1 VDIFL
6 RWEDTERA
14 VIENGIETERN
25 AGKPLQKITMDA
37 AGNLSAFT
45 LGLATVTHAHYWSFI
60 FANIM
65 NIKSLNDVITNQK
78 LIKIKNEIDLGKTT
92 CKNMC
97 NDFIVWGG
105 GDPAMKLWENNTFAG
120 TETTECRPAI
130 KARTDALLYYLG
142 TLPYK

>member
-14 VIENGIETERN
+14 VIENGIETERD
-25 AGKPLQKITMDA
+25 AGKPLQIITIDA

-45 LGLATVTHAHYWSFI
+45 SVLATVTPCKLWAFI

-78 LIKIKNEIDLGKTT
+78 LVKIKNEIDLGKTV
-92 CKNMC
+92 CKNTC
-97 NDFIVWGG
+97 DDLSVCG
-105 GDPAMKLWENNTFAG
+105 GDPAMKLCENNTFAG

-130 KARTDALLYYLG
+130 KVRTDALLEYLE

>member
-1 VDIFL
+1 MDIFL

-45 LGLATVTHAHYWSFI
+45 SVLATVTPCKLWAFI

-78 LIKIKNEIDLGKTT
+78 LIKIKNEIDLGKTV
-92 CKNMC
+92 CKNTC
-97 NDFIVWGG
+97 DDLSVCR
-105 GDPAMKLWENNTFAG
+105 GDPAMKLCENNTFAG
-120 TETTECRPAI
+120 SEKTECRLAI

>member
-1 VDIFL
+1 
-6 RWEDTERA
+6 
-14 VIENGIETERN
+14 
-25 AGKPLQKITMDA
+25 
-37 AGNLSAFT
+37 
-45 LGLATVTHAHYWSFI
+45 
-60 FANIM
+60 M